1 MIELPDEKWMPYVTV
16 IGIGELGVR
25 VLLKLSKKQREEL
38 NLCTIVA
45 NQAQFD
51 GHENQ
56 FSAAYVGDACFME
69 QQSDFYQLIRNGAMF
84 LIVADSSDMFSAR
97 AVSAIASAGQ
107 DIVSFALLMTSDD
120 NQGQGDYIN
129 QTRAIYMTSEV
140 LRRQCELQP
149 VFFEDEIDVI
159 AETALEMST
168 MSFHNLIGFGVADMQ
183 EALSR
188 PGKMT
193 AVFGQGNTTEN
204 AVDNLLLTAET
215 IGVDLRRCELAVFN
229 MSGAPDRLSLYDV
242 NEAPGLLAKKVGCE
256 MDAFCGEHVTLLS
269 APLDES
275 LGDKLKIFA
284 VFCKGS
290 EENHHDQ

>member
-1 MIELPDEKWMPYVTV
+1 MIELPDEKWTPYVTV
-16 IGIGELGVR
+16 IGIGKLGVR
-25 VLLKLSKKQREEL
+25 VLLKLSEKQREEL
-38 NLCTIVA
+38 DLCAIASDKT
-45 NQAQFD
+45 QLE
-51 GHENQ
+51 GRENH
-56 FSAAYVGDACFME
+56 FSVAYVGEACFME
-69 QQSDFYQLIRNGAMF
+69 QQSDLYQRMQKRAVF

-107 DIVSFALLMTSDD
+107 DIVSFALLMTADD
-120 NQGQGDYIN
+120 SQGQGDYIN
-129 QTRAIYMTSEV
+129 RTRAIYMTPKV
-140 LRRQCELQP
+140 LRRQCELQTGL
-149 VFFEDEIDVI
+149 FEDEFDVL
-159 AETALEMST
+159 AETALEIVT
-168 MSFHNLIGFGVADMQ
+168 MPFHNLIGFDGVDMQ
-183 EALSR
+183 EAFSR

-193 AVFGQGNTTEN
+193 AVFGQGNTAED
-204 AVDNLLLTAET
+204 AVDNLLLNAEK
-215 IGVDLRRCELAVFN
+215 IGVDLRLCELAVFS

>member
-1 MIELPDEKWMPYVTV
+1 MIELPDDKWTPYVTV
-16 IGIGELGVR
+16 IGVGALGVH
-25 VLLKLSKKQREEL
+25 VLLKLSKKHQELKLCAIVSDKTQLEGRE
-38 NLCTIVA
+38 N
-45 NQAQFD
+45 
-51 GHENQ
+51 H
-56 FSAAYVGDACFME
+56 FSAAYVGEACLME
-69 QQSDFYQLIRNGAMF
+69 KQSDLYQRMQKRAMF

-107 DIVSFALLMTSDD
+107 DMVSFALLMTADD
-120 NQGQGDYIN
+120 NQGQNDYIN
-129 QTRAIYMTSEV
+129 RTRAIYMTPKV
-140 LRRQCELQP
+140 LRRQCELQTGL
-149 VFFEDEIDVI
+149 FEDEFDVL
-159 AETALEMST
+159 AETALEMAT
-168 MSFHNLIGFGVADMQ
+168 MPFHNLIGFDGVDMQ
-183 EALSR
+183 EAFSR

-193 AVFGQGNTTEN
+193 AVFGRGNTSED
-204 AVDNLLLTAET
+204 AVDNLLLAAEKL
-215 IGVDLRRCELAVFN
+215 GVDLRQCELAVFS
-229 MSGAPDRLSLYDV
+229 MSGALDRLSLYDL

>member
-1 MIELPDEKWMPYVTV
+1 MIELPDEKWTPYVTV

-25 VLLKLSKKQREEL
+25 VLLKLSDKQREEL
-38 NLCTIVA
+38 SLCAIISDKT
-45 NQAQFD
+45 QLE

-56 FSAAYVGDACFME
+56 FSAAYIGDACLME
-69 QQSDFYQLIRNGAMF
+69 QKSDLYQMIQKGAMF

-107 DIVSFALLMTSDD
+107 GMVSFALLMTTDG
-120 NQGQGDYIN
+120 NQGESDCIS
-129 QTRAIYMTSEV
+129 QTRTIYMTPEI

-159 AETALEMST
+159 AETAMEMST

-193 AVFGQGNTTEN
+193 AVFGQGNTAEN
-204 AVDNLLLTAET
+204 AVDNLLLIAET

-229 MSGAPDRLSLYDV
+229 MSGALDQLSLYDV
-242 NEAPGLLAKKVGCE
+242 NEAPYLMAKKVGRE
-256 MDAFCGEHVTLLS
+256 MVSFCGEPLTLLS

-284 VFCKGS
+284 VFCEGNEKTCYL
-290 EENHHDQ
+290 D

>member
-1 MIELPDEKWMPYVTV
+1 MIELSDEKWTPRATV
-16 IGIGELGVR
+16 IGIGELGMR
-25 VLLKLSKKQREEL
+25 VLLKLREKQREEL
-38 NLCTIVA
+38 DLCVIVSDKT
-45 NQAQFD
+45 QLE
-51 GHENQ
+51 GRENH
-56 FSAAYVGDACFME
+56 FSAAYVGESSLME
-69 QQSDFYQLIRNGAMF
+69 QQSDLYHRMHKRAMF

-97 AVSAIASAGQ
+97 VLSAIASAKQ
-107 DIVSFALLMTSDD
+107 DMISFALLMTVDD
-120 NQGQGDYIN
+120 NQEQSDYIN
-129 QTRAIYMTSEV
+129 QTRAIYMTPEV
-140 LRRQCELQP
+140 LHRQCELQP
-149 VFFEDEIDVI
+149 MFFEDEIDVI
-159 AETALEMST
+159 AETAMEMST

-193 AVFGQGNTTEN
+193 AVFGQGNIAED
-204 AVDNLLLTAET
+204 AADNLLLTAET
-215 IGVDLRRCELAVFN
+215 IGVDLRQCELAIFN

>member
-25 VLLKLSKKQREEL
+25 VLLKLSEKQREEL
-38 NLCTIVA
+38 DLCVIVSDKT
-45 NQAQFD
+45 QLE
-51 GHENQ
+51 GRENH
-56 FSAAYVGDACFME
+56 FSVAYVGEACFME
-69 QQSDFYQLIRNGAMF
+69 QQSDFFQMIRKGAMF

-97 AVSAIASAGQ
+97 AVSAITSAGQ
-107 DIVSFALLMTSDD
+107 DMVSFALLMTADD
-120 NQGQGDYIN
+120 NQEQNDYIN
-129 QTRAIYMTSEV
+129 QTRTVYMTPKV
-140 LRRQCELQP
+140 MRRQYQLQP
-149 VFFEDEIDVI
+149 GLFEDEFDVL
-159 AETALEMST
+159 AEAAMGILT
-168 MSFHNLIGFGVADMQ
+168 MPFHNLIGFDVVDMQ

-193 AVFGQGNTTEN
+193 AVFGQGNTAED
-204 AVDNLLLTAET
+204 AVDDLLLAAEKV
-215 IGVDLRRCELAVFN
+215 GVDLRRCKLAVFS

>member
-16 IGIGELGVR
+16 IGVGALGVR

-38 NLCTIVA
+38 NLCASVA
-45 NQAQFD
+45 NQTQLE
-51 GHENQ
+51 GRENEL
-56 FSAAYVGDACFME
+56 SAAYVGDACLME
-69 QQSDFYQLIRNGAMF
+69 QHSDLYQLIRKGAMF
-84 LIVADSSDMFSAR
+84 LIVADTSDMFSAR
-97 AVSAIASAGQ
+97 AVSVIASTKP
-107 DIVSFALLMTSDD
+107 DMVSFALLMTADD
-120 NQGQGDYIN
+120 NQEQSDYIN

-193 AVFGQGNTTEN
+193 AVFGQGNTVED

-215 IGVDLRRCELAVFN
+215 IGIDLRRCELAVFS
-229 MSGAPDRLSLYDV
+229 MSGAPNRLSVYDI
-242 NEAPGLLAKKVGCE
+242 NEAPGLLAKKVGRGL
-256 MDAFCGEHVTLLS
+256 DSLCGGHLTLLS
-269 APLDES
+269 VPLDES
-275 LGDKLKIFA
+275 LSDKLKIFA
-284 VFCKGS
+284 VFCERK
-290 EENHHDQ
+290 

>member
-1 MIELPDEKWMPYVTV
+1 MIELPDEKWTPQATV
-16 IGIGELGVR
+16 IGIGELGMR

-38 NLCTIVA
+38 NLCAIVA
-45 NQAQFD
+45 NQTQLE
-51 GHENQ
+51 GRENQ
-56 FSAAYVGDACFME
+56 FSATCVGAACLMG
-69 QQSDFYQLIRNGAMF
+69 QQSDFYQLIREGAMF
-84 LIVADSSDMFSAR
+84 LIVADTSDVFSER
-97 AVSAIASAGQ
+97 AVSAITSSGQ
-107 DIVSFALLMTSDD
+107 DMVSFALLMTADN

-129 QTRAIYMTSEV
+129 RTRTIYMAPKV
-140 LRRQCELQP
+140 LRRQCELQTGL
-149 VFFEDEIDVI
+149 FEDEFDVL
-159 AETALEMST
+159 AETALEMAT
-168 MSFHNLIGFGVADMQ
+168 MPFHNLIGFDGADMR

-193 AVFGQGNTTEN
+193 AVFGQGNTVED
-204 AVDNLLLTAET
+204 AVDNLLLAAEKL
-215 IGVDLRRCELAVFN
+215 GVDLRQCELAVFS

-275 LGDKLKIFA
+275 LDDKLKIFA
-284 VFCKGS
+284 VFCEGS

>member
-1 MIELPDEKWMPYVTV
+1 MIELHDDKWTPYVTV

-25 VLLKLSKKQREEL
+25 VLLKLSKKRREEL

-45 NQAQFD
+45 NRAQFD

-129 QTRAIYMTSEV
+129 QTRAIYMMPKV
-140 LRRQCELQP
+140 LRRQCELQTGL
-149 VFFEDEIDVI
+149 FEDEFDVL
-159 AETALEMST
+159 AETALEMAT
-168 MSFHNLIGFGVADMQ
+168 MPFHNLIGFDGADMR
-183 EALSR
+183 EAFSC

-193 AVFGQGNTTEN
+193 AVFGQGNTAED
-204 AVDNLLLTAET
+204 AVDNLLMTVEKV
-215 IGVDLRRCELAVFN
+215 GVDLRRCKLAVFS

-284 VFCKGS
+284 VFCEGKK
-290 EENHHDQ
+290 